1 MEARRF
7 ITGQVSVRAQTLSC
21 SYCRSILHVKK
32 IVEISVQPSLRM
44 RHLSSTAYVGLH
56 SQEDLETLFSDSE
69 GDFFTRHP

>member
-7 ITGQVSVRAQTLSC
+7 ITAQVSVRAQTLSC

-32 IVEISVQPSLRM
+32 KIEISSSLRM

-69 GDFFTRHP
+69 GDFFTCHP